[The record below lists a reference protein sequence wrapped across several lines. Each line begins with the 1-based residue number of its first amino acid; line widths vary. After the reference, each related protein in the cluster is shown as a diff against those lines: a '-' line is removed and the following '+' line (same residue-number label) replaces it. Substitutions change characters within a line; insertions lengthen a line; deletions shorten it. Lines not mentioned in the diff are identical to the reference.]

1 MTIKLWVQVLAAAG
15 VVASDDTILSTVD
28 LVGGATDEDDV
39 LDLLL
44 SGEEFLTD
52 LRAAARKARGGVPA
66 AGAKLYAP
74 IPRPPISRAGRR

>member
-1 MTIKLWVQVLAAAG
+1 MRLCTFEHRGVAAAG
-15 VVASDDTILSTVD
+15 VVATDDTILSTVD

-52 LRAAARKARGGVPA
+52 LRAAAR
-66 AGAKLYAP
+66 
-74 IPRPPISRAGRR
+74 